1 MGLAISETVE
11 ELCVGWKK
19 WKEIIKCSNYILMA
33 GNLLPTPTPLPCGC
47 LLLDFILRNG
57 DFEVAWKA

>member
-19 WKEIIKCSNYILMA
+19 WKKEIIKCSNYILMA
-33 GNLLPTPTPLPCGC
+33 GNLLPTPTPLP
-47 LLLDFILRNG
+47 
-57 DFEVAWKA
+57 